1 MFCMKGDIK
10 VLSLIMMTMK
20 NKKYFINIAII
31 LLIGG
36 TSIYL
41 SIGKQFDQVINAF
54 QHAKFLWIIIMAVVM
69 FSYYLFDALS
79 LWYFGRAYKKDYT
92 FKQSFINAISGT
104 FFNGITPFA
113 SGGQFAQVYIFN
125 KQGIPPT
132 NSSSILLMCF
142 ICYQSVLVLYTA
154 VVVLLK
160 YNYFVEEQAGVFSL
174 AMLGFLIN
182 FAVILGLFGGA
193 KSKKLQNFVTHTVI
207 KLLNKIHIVKDYE
220 MTCAK
225 IEQYLSDF
233 RSQLKF
239 LEKNIPVL
247 MKSCFY
253 NFIKLTIIYSMPFF
267 AALAL
272 NLDVSLN
279 QFFDFIGLCSF
290 IYLINAFLPIPGAS
304 GGSEGVYVIL
314 FSFLGSVGTS
324 SSLFLWRF
332 MSYYLGLIIGGLV
345 FSFNREINS
354 SRSE

>member
-1 MFCMKGDIK
+1 MKGDIK

-279 QFFDFIGLCSF
+279 QFFDF
-290 IYLINAFLPIPGAS
+290 LILWHT
-304 GGSEGVYVIL
+304 L
-314 FSFLGSVGTS
+314 FDHL
-324 SSLFLWRF
+324 LL
-332 MSYYLGLIIGGLV
+332 YHP
-345 FSFNREINS
+345 
-354 SRSE
+354 